1 MASRS
6 GVQSQHQ
13 LHSQLMQPENH
24 KVSQQQKGR
33 HHGHTC
39 KGITV
44 EAEATG
50 LQSFR
55 PARDPEPLKV
65 EKVFLQNRGAGRLCQ
80 LLSYDLLTS
89 QSPSLTLL
97 YDMEGRANSVR
108 YALSTG
114 SGSPIVRM
122 QSWRMKKLVLSSGF
136 PVCVLFL

>member
-6 GVQSQHQ
+6 GVQSQQ
-13 LHSQLMQPENH
+13 LHCQLMQPENH

-33 HHGHTC
+33 HHAIPVMASLWRLRQQDCRVSG
-39 KGITV
+39 
-44 EAEATG
+44 
-50 LQSFR
+50 Q
-55 PARDPEPLKV
+55 PETHKTLKV
-65 EKVFLQNRGAGRLCQ
+65 RKCSCRTGEAGRLCQ

-108 YALSTG
+108 YALSAG
-114 SGSPIVRM
+114 SGSPIARM

-136 PVCVLFL
+136 PVCVLFV